1 MIYLEPESV
10 PEAVAALAGDEDA
23 RCLAGGQTLMAMM
36 NADLVM
42 PSTLVGLRRI
52 AGLHEVTETEGMLR
66 IGAMVTHARLAG
78 EERLEGARAVVTGS
92 GGGGDD
98 VSISG
103 RLEGA
108 RAVVRDAARQI
119 AHPAVRNRGTIGGAL
134 CHADPQADLPGALVA
149 AGAHVEIAGADGVRT
164 APVDGFFVD
173 YLESSLEPGEMLT
186 AVLIPEGPQG
196 AVGAH
201 LKFSRTDGDYAIVSV
216 SSVVAMQDGVC
227 SYARVVV
234 GSAGPAPLHLDA
246 ADALL
251 TGSGLDDAV
260 LLQAGDLLA
269 AAADPVDDVRGS
281 SDYRRLL
288 LPALLARAVGAAR
301 ERFDG

>member
-10 PEAVAALAGDEDA
+10 PEAVAVLAGDEDA
-23 RCLAGGQTLMAMM
+23 RCLAGGQTLVAMM
-36 NADLVM
+36 NADLVE

-52 AGLHEVTETEGMLR
+52 AGLNEIDGTEGVLR
-66 IGAMVTHARLAG
+66 IGAMVTHTRLAD
-78 EERLEGARAVVTGS
+78 EERLVGARAVVK
-92 GGGGDD
+92 
-98 VSISG
+98 
-103 RLEGA
+103 
-108 RAVVRDAARQI
+108 DAARQI

-149 AGAHVEIAGADGVRT
+149 AGAHVELASTEGVRT

-186 AVLIPEGPQG
+186 AVLIPEGPEG

-216 SSVVAMQDGVC
+216 SSVVAMQAGVC

-234 GSAGPAPLHLDA
+234 GSAGPAPLHLDE

-260 LLQAGDLLA
+260 LLKAGELLA

-288 LPALLARAVGAAR
+288 IPGLLARAVGAAR

>member
-1 MIYLEPESV
+1 MNYLEPQSV
-10 PEAVAALAGDEDA
+10 PEAVAVLAGDEDA
-23 RCLAGGQTLMAMM
+23 RCLAGGQTLVAMM
-36 NADLVM
+36 NADLM
-42 PSTLVGLRRI
+42 APSTLVGLRRI
-52 AGLHEVTETEGMLR
+52 AGLHEVTESEGVLR
-66 IGAMVTHARLAG
+66 IGAMVTHTRLAD
-78 EERLEGARAVVTGS
+78 E
-92 GGGGDD
+92 
-98 VSISG
+98 G
-103 RLEGA
+103 RLRGA

-149 AGAHVEIAGADGVRT
+149 AGAHVEVAGAEGVRT
-164 APVDGFFVD
+164 APVDEFFVD

-186 AVLIPEGPQG
+186 AVLVPEGPQG
-196 AVGAH
+196 AVGSH

-216 SSVVAMQDGVC
+216 SSVVAMQGGVC

-234 GSAGPAPLHLDA
+234 GSAGPAPLRLDE

-251 TGSGLDDAV
+251 VGSGLDDAV
-260 LLQAGDLLA
+260 LVRAGGLLA

-288 LPALLARAVGAAR
+288 IPGLIARAVGAAR